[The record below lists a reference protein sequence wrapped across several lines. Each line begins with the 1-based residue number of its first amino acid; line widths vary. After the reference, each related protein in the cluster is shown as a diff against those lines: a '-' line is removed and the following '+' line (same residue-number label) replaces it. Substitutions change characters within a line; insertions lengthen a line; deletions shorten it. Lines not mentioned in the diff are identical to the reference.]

1 MNSTKCLAE
10 LKFLIII
17 SFICYPWS
25 DTFALNNDTAV
36 QDTLKEDQTLYNGK
50 IWRNIYYLIKEDQ
63 FLFSKEF
70 LPGTVSVRGKLFPGV
85 LLKYDIYRDELIT
98 PVDKGILLQLNKERI
113 DSFSLSFQNITYRF
127 VKAEE
132 DSVKGDKYF
141 FNVIYKGN
149 TVLLVRYTKKIEKM
163 AVEGKYDRFYQIS
176 RIYLENG
183 NGLFQVTGKRD
194 LMKLMDEHKAA
205 VSDYIKTNKIRLS
218 EKTPESFIP
227 VVRFYDS
234 LSQ

>member
-1 MNSTKCLAE
+1 ML
-10 LKFLIII
+10 
-17 SFICYPWS
+17 FICYPWS
-25 DTFALNNDTAV
+25 NSFALNKVTAV
-36 QDTLKEDQTLYNGK
+36 QDTIKEDQTLYNGK

-70 LPGTVSVRGKLFPGV
+70 LPGTVTVRGKLFPGV

-113 DSFSLSFQNITYRF
+113 DSFSLSFQNKTYRF

-132 DSVKGDKYF
+132 GSVTGDKSF
-141 FNVIYKGN
+141 FNVLYKGGN
-149 TVLLVRYTKKIEKM
+149 TALLVRYTKKIEKM
-163 AVEGKYDRFYQIS
+163 AVEGKYDKFYQTS
-176 RIYLENG
+176 RIYINKE
-183 NGLFQVTGKRD
+183 NGLFQVTGKKD
-194 LMKLMDEHKAA
+194 LIKLMAEHKTAI
-205 VSDYIKTNKIRLS
+205 SEYMKTNKIRVS

-227 VVRFYDS
+227 VIRFYDS